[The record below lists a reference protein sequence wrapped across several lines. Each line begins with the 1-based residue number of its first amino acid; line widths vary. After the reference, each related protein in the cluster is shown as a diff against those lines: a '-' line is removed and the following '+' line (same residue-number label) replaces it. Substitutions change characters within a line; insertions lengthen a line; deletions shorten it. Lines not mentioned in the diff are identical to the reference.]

1 VQKNRKIERLISLKV
16 ICGDPARSSD
26 AFGWI
31 GAAFDLDKFEIQFKL
46 AKQFWKTPY
55 ALVASWAMDR
65 HKEIKPN
72 YMAIEINGR
81 GKEVLNLF
89 TNKYKMDYM
98 QGITTS
104 GELTEK
110 TRQMGFAMD
119 KAFMVQWFRDAQR
132 KGMLKFPSY
141 PGKDMQ
147 EYMDQIAKISEF
159 KTLGGQTTYRAYR
172 GQHDDLFMAGLFC
185 CNFIRLF
192 IDQQARLK

>member
-1 VQKNRKIERLISLKV
+1 LIGLKV
-16 ICGDPARSSD
+16 ICGDPARSGD
-26 AFGWI
+26 AFAWV
-31 GAAFDLDKFEIQFKL
+31 GAYFDLSNFEIKFKL

-55 ALVASWAMDR
+55 AIVASWAMDM
-65 HKEIKPN
+65 HKQIKPN

-81 GKEVLNLF
+81 GKEVLSLF
-89 TNKYKMDYM
+89 TGKYKMDYM

-104 GELTEK
+104 AGLTER

-119 KAFMVQWFRDAQR
+119 KTFMVQWFKEAQE
-132 KGMLKFPSY
+132 KGMLKFPSH

-147 EYMDQIAKISEF
+147 EFMDQIAKIVEV
-159 KTLGGQTTYRAYR
+159 KTLTGQTSYRAHR

>member
-1 VQKNRKIERLISLKV
+1 LIGLKV
-16 ICGDPARSSD
+16 IMGDPARSGD

-31 GAAFDLDKFEIQFKL
+31 GAYFDLHNFEIQFKL

-55 ALVASWAMDR
+55 AVVASWAMDR

-72 YMAIEINGR
+72 YMGIEINGR
-81 GKEVLNLF
+81 GKEVLGLF
-89 TNKYKMDYM
+89 TNKFKMDYM
-98 QGITTS
+98 QGVTTS

-119 KAFMVQWFRDAQR
+119 KPFMVQWFRDAQD
-132 KGMLKFPSY
+132 KGMLKFPMNPS
-141 PGKDMQ
+141 KDMLEFQ
-147 EYMDQIAKISEF
+147 NQIAKISEF

-172 GQHDDLFMAGLFC
+172 NQHDDLFMAGLLC